1 MFLFSHKVISDS
13 LWPHGLQHTRLPCP
27 SISPRVCSNSCS
39 SSQWWHP
46 TISSSFTPF
55 SFYSQ
60 CFPAS
65 GSFPMSQ
72 LFTSGGQSI
81 GASGL
86 ASSSDEY
93 SGVIS
98 FRMDWFDLLAVQG
111 TLKSLLQH
119 HNSKAPIL
127 QCSAF
132 FIVQLLHLY
141 MTTRKTTALTIW
153 TFVSL
158 SVWSRLLLLR

>member
-1 MFLFSHKVISDS
+1 MIYTAWFLSCIGILTNSTEILKSKVWNISGSVWFLFSREVISDS
-13 LWPHGLQHTRLPCP
+13 LWPHGLQHARLPCP
-27 SISPRVCSNSCS
+27 SVSPRVCANSCS

-81 GASGL
+81 GAFPLGL
-86 ASSSDEY
+86 TCL
-93 SGVIS
+93 IS
-98 FRMDWFDLLAVQG
+98 
-111 TLKSLLQH
+111 
-119 HNSKAPIL
+119 
-127 QCSAF
+127 
-132 FIVQLLHLY
+132 
-141 MTTRKTTALTIW
+141 
-153 TFVSL
+153 
-158 SVWSRLLLLR
+158 LLLRGPSRIFSNTTFQKHQFFGVQPFLWSNTHIHTWLLEKP